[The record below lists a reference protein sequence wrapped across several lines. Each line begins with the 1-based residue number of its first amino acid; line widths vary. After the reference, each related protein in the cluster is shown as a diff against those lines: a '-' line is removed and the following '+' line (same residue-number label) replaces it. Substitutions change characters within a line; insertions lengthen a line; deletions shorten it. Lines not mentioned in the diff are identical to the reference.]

1 MSRRL
6 GAGIAGAAILIGVIT
21 VLARVTGFAKQL
33 AFARTVGTNCLA
45 SAYYT
50 ANNVPNIIFEVVV
63 GGALAG
69 MVVPAL
75 AGAAARAAGDGTV
88 ASTVASPVGSP
99 AGGPATTAEAT
110 AIGRAGGG
118 ATVTTT
124 GTATG
129 RTTTRGPDRASD
141 EAGWIASALMS
152 WVLVLLV
159 PLGVLTALVA
169 GPVAGLL
176 ARVQGCDAGQVA
188 AVAARMLVVFAPQIP
203 LYGMAVVL
211 YGVLQAHRRFSG
223 PALAP
228 LVSSVV
234 VIIAY
239 LAFGP
244 LSGGHREPATVPRPA
259 EIALS
264 AGTTLGVLALVL
276 TVVWPTW
283 RLGLRWRP
291 TLRFPEGVAAQVR
304 RLALAGLS
312 ALVAQQ
318 VAALI
323 VIPLANRIGGGAL
336 PAYNYAWAVYQVP
349 YAVLAVPIAT
359 SAFPALAARAHGE
372 GFAALSARTTRAV
385 VLVCGLAA
393 GALAAVAEP
402 VAHVFLARADA
413 AVGAA
418 EFARGIALF
427 APGLIGYGLTA
438 HLSRVLYATGQG
450 RAAARGTVAGWLL
463 VAAAQVALVFLL
475 PRGWGLGAL
484 ALGQAAGITVGAA
497 LLLASVVRARGP
509 EAVRGVAR
517 AGLAALLGGGAGFLA
532 GAAAARL
539 PLGDGGPW
547 GGLLTAVPAGLAAVA
562 AGVAVAALVDRADVT
577 AALSAVRR
585 RGTDRNQDAHQDAHP
600 SAHPDAHQGEDTT

>member
-1 MSRRL
+1 MVRRL
-6 GAGIAGAAILIGVIT
+6 GAGIAGAAVLIGVIT

-50 ANNVPNIIFEVVV
+50 ANNVPNIVFEVVA

-69 MVVPAL
+69 MVVPVL
-75 AGAAARAAGDGTV
+75 AGAATRSDGGARD
-88 ASTVASPVGSP
+88 
-99 AGGPATTAEAT
+99 E
-110 AIGRAGGG
+110 IGR
-118 ATVTTT
+118 
-124 GTATG
+124 
-129 RTTTRGPDRASD
+129 
-141 EAGWIASALMS
+141 IASALLT

-159 PLGVLTALVA
+159 PLAALTTLVA
-169 GPVAGLL
+169 VPVARLL
-176 ARVQGCDAGQVA
+176 VGSEVGGCDPGQVA

-234 VIIAY
+234 VIVAY

-244 LSGGHREPATVPRPA
+244 LSGGHKDPATVPGPA

-264 AGTTLGVLALVL
+264 AGTTLGVLALVV
-276 TVVWPTW
+276 TVVGPTW

-291 TLRFPEGVAAQVR
+291 TLRFPEGVAVQVR

-318 VAALI
+318 AAAAILI
-323 VIPLANRIGGGAL
+323 PVANRVGGGAL
-336 PAYNYAWAVYQVP
+336 PAYNYAWAIYQVP

-359 SAFPALAARAHGE
+359 SAFPALAARAQAEAE
-372 GFAALSARTTRAV
+372 GFAALAARTTRAV

-393 GALAAVAEP
+393 GALAAIAGP
-402 VAHVFLARADA
+402 VAHVFLAQADTEVA
-413 AVGAA
+413 AA

-427 APGLIGYGLTA
+427 APGLIGYGLVA
-438 HLSRVLYATGQG
+438 HLSRVLYAAGQG
-450 RAAARGTVAGWLL
+450 RAAARGQVAGWLV
-463 VAAAQVALVFLL
+463 VAVAQVAFVIVL
-475 PRGWGLGAL
+475 PDGWGLGGL
-484 ALGQAAGITVGAA
+484 ALGQAAGMTVGAA
-497 LLLASVVRARGP
+497 LLLASVVRARGAR
-509 EAVRGVAR
+509 AVHGVAR

-539 PLGDGGPW
+539 PLAGAGPW
-547 GGLLTAVPAGLAAVA
+547 GGLLTAALAGLTAVV
-562 AGVAVAALVDRADVT
+562 AGLLVAALVDRADLA
-577 AALSAVRR
+577 AALSGVRR
-585 RGTDRNQDAHQDAHP
+585 GRVASPADPPAEEAV
-600 SAHPDAHQGEDTT
+600 

>member
-1 MSRRL
+1 MVRRL
-6 GAGIAGAAILIGVIT
+6 GAGIAGAAVLIGVIT

-45 SAYYT
+45 TAYYT
-50 ANNVPNIIFEVVV
+50 ANNVPNIVFEVVV

-69 MVVPAL
+69 MVVPVL
-75 AGAAARAAGDGTV
+75 AGAAARSD
-88 ASTVASPVGSP
+88 
-99 AGGPATTAEAT
+99 
-110 AIGRAGGG
+110 GG
-118 ATVTTT
+118 ARAEV
-124 GTATG
+124 G
-129 RTTTRGPDRASD
+129 R
-141 EAGWIASALMS
+141 IASALLT
-152 WVLVLLV
+152 WVIVLLV
-159 PLGVLTALVA
+159 PLAALTALVA
-169 GPVAGLL
+169 APL
-176 ARVQGCDAGQVA
+176 ARLLVAFGVGNCDVGQVA

-244 LSGGHREPATVPRPA
+244 LSGGHKDPAAVPAPA

-264 AGTTLGVLALVL
+264 AGTTLGVLALVV
-276 TVVWPTW
+276 TVVGPTW

-291 TLRFPEGVAAQVR
+291 TLRFPEGVAVQVR

-318 VAALI
+318 AAAAILI
-323 VIPLANRIGGGAL
+323 PIANRVGGGAL
-336 PAYNYAWAVYQVP
+336 PAYNYAWAIYQVP

-359 SAFPALAARAHGE
+359 SAFPALAARAQAEDGGE
-372 GFAALSARTTRAV
+372 GFAALAARTTRAV

-402 VAHVFLARADA
+402 VAHVFLARADTAVDA
-413 AVGAA
+413 AD
-418 EFARGIALF
+418 FARGIALF
-427 APGLIGYGLTA
+427 APGLIGYGLVA
-438 HLSRVLYATGQG
+438 HLSRVLYAAGQG
-450 RAAARGTVAGWLL
+450 RAAARGQVAGWLV
-463 VAAAQVALVFLL
+463 VAVAQVAFVLVL
-475 PRGWGLGAL
+475 PDGWGLGGL
-484 ALGQAAGITVGAA
+484 ALGQAAGMTVGAG
-497 LLLASVVRARGP
+497 LLLASVVRARGAR
-509 EAVRGVAR
+509 AVHGVPR

-539 PLGDGGPW
+539 PLSGEGPW
-547 GGLLTAVPAGLAAVA
+547 GGLLTAALAGLTAVA
-562 AGVAVAALVDRADVT
+562 AGMLVAALVDRRDLT
-577 AALSAVRR
+577 GALSGVRR
-585 RGTDRNQDAHQDAHP
+585 GRGASPAEPPAEETV
-600 SAHPDAHQGEDTT
+600 

>member
-69 MVVPAL
+69 MVVPVL
-75 AGAAARAAGDGTV
+75 AGAAARAAGDG
-88 ASTVASPVGSP
+88 TVASPVGSP
-99 AGGPATTAEAT
+99 AGGPATTAGAT
-110 AIGRAGGG
+110 AVVNATVTGRTGGG

-124 GTATG
+124 GKATG
-129 RTTTRGPDRASD
+129 RTTGTGRDRARD

-176 ARVQGCDAGQVA
+176 ARVQGCEAGQVA

-359 SAFPALAARAHGE
+359 SAFPALAARAHGGGE

-450 RAAARGTVAGWLL
+450 RAAARGAVAGWLL
-463 VAAAQVALVFLL
+463 VAVAQVALVFLL

-585 RGTDRNQDAHQDAHP
+585 RGTDRKQDAHP
-600 SAHPDAHQGEDTT
+600 GAHQGEDTT